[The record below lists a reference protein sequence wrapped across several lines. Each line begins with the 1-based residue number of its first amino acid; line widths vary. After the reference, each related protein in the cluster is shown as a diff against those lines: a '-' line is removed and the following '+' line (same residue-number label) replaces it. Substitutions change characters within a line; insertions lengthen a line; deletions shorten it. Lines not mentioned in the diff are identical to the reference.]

1 MKNLFKKLSLMLAV
15 FATFSL
21 SLFASAP
28 GFPTF
33 DFSNLVS
40 AIESMYN
47 ALKFYDENIEKL
59 NQYKAELEKAARP
72 MTLEDV
78 KNLLDYLR
86 NGKADLTGVIEAIA
100 GLESEIMTKKSEFD
114 DFWSNIDSEV
124 KASLGI
130 TSEGGLYNAA
140 TSLSASISPELLK
153 NAVNKKLKEAAE
165 VVTKTQEE
173 FDKAKEDYQKQMDAL
188 NNHIEKITD
197 EVGDMLLSG
206 RMGQNGMLSLSIKSN
221 EATALKSDK
230 NALEV
235 RYDNIKKEITSIL
248 EKNKA
253 EYNTLKD
260 ATDRVLNS
268 IKGVEA
274 MNQKTEELQKELSSK
289 KRKKFIF

>member
-40 AIESMYN
+40 AIESMSN

-153 NAVNKKLKEAAE
+153 NAVNKQLKEAAE

>member
-1 MKNLFKKLSLMLAV
+1 MKDLLKKTSLLLAV
-15 FATFSL
+15 FTIFSL

-40 AIESMYN
+40 AIESMSN

-100 GLESEIMTKKSEFD
+100 GLESEIMTKKSELD

-235 RYDNIKKEITSIL
+235 RYDNIKKEITSVL

-289 KRKKFIF
+289 KRKRFIF

>member
-15 FATFSL
+15 FAIFSL
-21 SLFASAP
+21 TLFASAP
-28 GFPTF
+28 GLPTF

-40 AIESMYN
+40 AIESISN

-100 GLESEIMTKKSEFD
+100 GLESEIMTKKSELD

-130 TSEGGLYNAA
+130 TSEDGLYNAA

-188 NNHIEKITD
+188 NNHIENITD

-230 NALEV
+230 NALEA
-235 RYDNIKKEITSIL
+235 RYDNIKKEITSVL

>member
-40 AIESMYN
+40 AIESMSN

-206 RMGQNGMLSLSIKSN
+206 RMGQNGILSLSIKSN

>member
-40 AIESMYN
+40 AIESMSN

-268 IKGVEA
+268 INGVEA

>member
-40 AIESMYN
+40 AIESMSN

>member
-40 AIESMYN
+40 AIESMSN

-100 GLESEIMTKKSEFD
+100 GLESEIMTKKSELD

-124 KASLGI
+124 RASLGI
-130 TSEGGLYNAA
+130 TSEDGLYNAA

-230 NALEV
+230 NALEA
-235 RYDNIKKEITSIL
+235 RYDNIKKEITSVL

-289 KRKKFIF
+289 KRKRFIF

>member
-1 MKNLFKKLSLMLAV
+1 MKILFKKLSLMLAV
-15 FATFSL
+15 FAIFSL

-28 GFPTF
+28 GLPTF

-40 AIESMYN
+40 AIESMSN

-100 GLESEIMTKKSEFD
+100 GLESEIMTKKSELD

-124 KASLGI
+124 KASLGN
-130 TSEGGLYNAA
+130 TREDGLYNAA

-235 RYDNIKKEITSIL
+235 RYDNIKKEITSVL

-268 IKGVEA
+268 IKGVES
-274 MNQKTEELQKELSSK
+274 MNQKTEELQKQLYSK
-289 KRKKFIF
+289 KRKRFIF

>member
-15 FATFSL
+15 FAFFSL

-28 GFPTF
+28 GLPTF

-40 AIESMYN
+40 AIESMSN

-230 NALEV
+230 NALEA
-235 RYDNIKKEITSIL
+235 RYDNIKKEITSVL

>member
-40 AIESMYN
+40 AIESMSN

-100 GLESEIMTKKSEFD
+100 GLESEIMTKKSELD

-230 NALEV
+230 NALEA
-235 RYDNIKKEITSIL
+235 RYDNIKKEITSVL

-289 KRKKFIF
+289 KRKRFIF

>member
-1 MKNLFKKLSLMLAV
+1 MKNLFKKLSLILAV

-28 GFPTF
+28 GLPTF

-40 AIESMYN
+40 AIESMSN

-100 GLESEIMTKKSEFD
+100 GLESEIMTKKSELD

-140 TSLSASISPELLK
+140 TSLSSSISPELLK

-235 RYDNIKKEITSIL
+235 RYDNIKKEITSVL

>member
-15 FATFSL
+15 FAVFSL

-28 GFPTF
+28 GLPTF

-40 AIESMYN
+40 AIESMSN

-78 KNLLDYLR
+78 KDLLDYLR

-100 GLESEIMTKKSEFD
+100 GLESEIMTKKSELY

-130 TSEGGLYNAA
+130 TSEDGLYNAA
-140 TSLSASISPELLK
+140 TSLSASISPELLE

-235 RYDNIKKEITSIL
+235 RYDNIKKEITSVL
-248 EKNKA
+248 ENNKA

>member
-15 FATFSL
+15 FAIFSL

-28 GFPTF
+28 GLPTF

-40 AIESMYN
+40 AIESMSN

-100 GLESEIMTKKSEFD
+100 GLESEIMTKKSELD

-130 TSEGGLYNAA
+130 TSEDGLYNAA

-235 RYDNIKKEITSIL
+235 RYDNIKKEITSVL

-289 KRKKFIF
+289 KRKRFIF

>member
-40 AIESMYN
+40 AIESMSN

-289 KRKKFIF
+289 KSKKFIF

>member
-15 FATFSL
+15 FAIFSL

-28 GFPTF
+28 GLPTF

-40 AIESMYN
+40 AIESMSN

-100 GLESEIMTKKSEFD
+100 GLESEIMTKKSELD

-130 TSEGGLYNAA
+130 TSEDGLYNAA

-235 RYDNIKKEITSIL
+235 RYDNIKKEITSVL

>member
-1 MKNLFKKLSLMLAV
+1 MKNLFKKLSLILVV
-15 FATFSL
+15 FTIFSL

-28 GFPTF
+28 GLPTF

-40 AIESMYN
+40 AIESISN

-78 KNLLDYLR
+78 KDLLDYLR

-100 GLESEIMTKKSEFD
+100 GLESEMMTKKSEFD
-114 DFWSNIDSEV
+114 DFWNNIDSEV

-230 NALEV
+230 NALEA
-235 RYDNIKKEITSIL
+235 RYDNIKKEITSVL

>member
-1 MKNLFKKLSLMLAV
+1 MKNLFKKISLMLAV
-15 FATFSL
+15 FAIFSL

-40 AIESMYN
+40 AIESMSN

-100 GLESEIMTKKSEFD
+100 GLESEIMTKKSELD

-235 RYDNIKKEITSIL
+235 RYDNIKKEITSVL

>member
-1 MKNLFKKLSLMLAV
+1 MKNLFKKISLMLAV
-15 FATFSL
+15 FAIFSL

-40 AIESMYN
+40 AIESMSN

-100 GLESEIMTKKSEFD
+100 GLESEIMTKKSELD

-140 TSLSASISPELLK
+140 TSLSASISPELLE

-235 RYDNIKKEITSIL
+235 RYDNIKKEITSVL

>member
-1 MKNLFKKLSLMLAV
+1 MKILFKKTSLILAV
-15 FATFSL
+15 FAIFSL

-28 GFPTF
+28 GMPTF

-40 AIESMYN
+40 AIESMSN

-72 MTLEDV
+72 MTLDDV

-124 KASLGI
+124 KASLGN
-130 TSEGGLYNAA
+130 TREGGLYNAA

-206 RMGQNGMLSLSIKSN
+206 RMSQNGMLSLSIKSN

-230 NALEV
+230 NALEA
-235 RYDNIKKEITSIL
+235 RYDNIKKEITSVL

>member
-1 MKNLFKKLSLMLAV
+1 MKILFKKTSLILAV
-15 FATFSL
+15 FAIFSL

-28 GFPTF
+28 GLPTF

-40 AIESMYN
+40 AIESMSN

-100 GLESEIMTKKSEFD
+100 GLESEIMTKKSELD

-140 TSLSASISPELLK
+140 TSLSSSISPELLK

-235 RYDNIKKEITSIL
+235 RYDNIKKEITSVL